1 MEVIDLSQVISEA
14 MPVFPGTPPPRLTD
28 AYAIERDGFAEKL
41 LQFVSHTGT
50 HIDAPGHIL
59 AGAARLD
66 AMAVDRF
73 LGPGLVLDASAI
85 RERPV
90 EIGDIQAYR
99 PQLRRTAFALL
110 HTGWAQ
116 HWGDA
121 AYFGRYP
128 VLSPAAAQW
137 LAGFGLKGFG
147 VDAIS
152 ADAVDSTALP
162 VHRALFAKNM
172 LIIENLAGLGPLL
185 GKEFTFSCL
194 PLKIA
199 DAEGSPV
206 RAVAILDPTN

>member
-1 MEVIDLSQVISEA
+1 MEIIDLTHAISST
-14 MPVFPGTPPPRLTD
+14 MPVFPGTEPPRLTD
-28 AYAIERDGFAEKL
+28 AYSIERNGFAEKM

-66 AMAVDRF
+66 ALAVDRF

-85 RERPV
+85 RNRPV
-90 EIGDIQAYR
+90 EISDIQPYQ
-99 PQLRRTAFALL
+99 PQLRRTEFALL

-116 HWGDA
+116 HWGA
-121 AYFGRYP
+121 AEYFGRYP

-137 LAGFGLKGFG
+137 LAAFGLKGFG

-152 ADAVDSTALP
+152 ADAIDSTALP
-162 VHRALFAKNM
+162 VHRALLAKNM
-172 LIIENLAGLGPLL
+172 LIIENLAGLGPLR

-194 PLKIA
+194 PLKIVDA
-199 DAEGSPV
+199 DGSPV
-206 RAVAILDPTN
+206 RAVAIIDRNP